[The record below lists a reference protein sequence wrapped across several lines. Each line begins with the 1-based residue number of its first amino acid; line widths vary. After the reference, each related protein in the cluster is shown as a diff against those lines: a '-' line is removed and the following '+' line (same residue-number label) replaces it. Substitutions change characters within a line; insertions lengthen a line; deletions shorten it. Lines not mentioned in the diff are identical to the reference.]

1 MVHNLLLD
9 HNLLCMIHFKESF
22 KGSEAGSEPE
32 TKYMQ
37 NLIDEL
43 LKVGF

>member
-1 MVHNLLLD
+1 MNY
-9 HNLLCMIHFKESF
+9 FKESF

-43 LKVGF
+43 LKVWF